1 MKGKA
6 METIKSI
13 ILSAC
18 FISIIS
24 AALGMAVPDGKCEGQ
39 LKLILGAIF
48 IVTAATGIMKGDFSE
63 LSEISAGSV
72 AVTESTAASADDY
85 FIAAAEK
92 NLNRTLE
99 NYLKEKGILGAEV
112 SSRID
117 ISENGSIYINE
128 VTASLSDYY
137 SEYVFAMEALKNAVG
152 EDVTIYVKRQADE
165 NG

>member
-1 MKGKA
+1 
-6 METIKSI
+6 METIRNI
-13 ILSAC
+13 LLSAC

-48 IVTAATGIMKGDFSE
+48 IITAANGIMKGDFSD
-63 LSEISAGSV
+63 LTEISAGS
-72 AVTESTAASADDY
+72 ADIAESTSAGADRY
-85 FIAAAEK
+85 FISAAEK
-92 NLNRTLE
+92 NLDRTLE
-99 NYLKEKGILGAEV
+99 SYLKENGISDAKV
-112 SSRID
+112 SSVID

-128 VTASLSDYY
+128 VTASIPDYY
-137 SEYVFAMEALKNAVG
+137 SDYVGAVKALKNAVG

>member
-1 MKGKA
+1 

-48 IVTAATGIMKGDFSE
+48 IITAANGLMKGDFSD
-63 LSEISAGSV
+63 LGEISAGS
-72 AVTESTAASADDY
+72 AGIAESTAAGADEY
-85 FIAAAEK
+85 FISAAEA
-92 NLNRTLE
+92 NLDRTLE
-99 NYLKEKGILGAEV
+99 NYLKENGVSGAEV

-137 SEYVFAMEALKNAVG
+137 SDYVCTVEALKNAVG

>member
-1 MKGKA
+1 

-24 AALGMAVPDGKCEGQ
+24 AALGMSAPDGKCEEQ

-48 IVTAATGIMKGDFSE
+48 IITAASGLMKGDFSD
-63 LSEISAGSV
+63 LTEISAGS
-72 AVTESTAASADDY
+72 AEIAENTSASADDY
-85 FIAAAEK
+85 FISAAEA
-92 NLNRTLE
+92 NLDRTLE
-99 NYLKEKGILGAEV
+99 NYLKENGVSGAEV

-137 SEYVFAMEALKNAVG
+137 SDYVCAVEALKNAVG

>member
-1 MKGKA
+1 

-24 AALGMAVPDGKCEGQ
+24 AALGMAAPDGKCEGH

-48 IVTAATGIMKGDFSE
+48 IITAASGLMKGDFSD
-63 LSEISAGSV
+63 LTEISAGS
-72 AVTESTAASADDY
+72 AVIAENTAASADDY
-85 FIAAAEK
+85 FISAAEA
-92 NLNRTLE
+92 NLDRTLE
-99 NYLKEKGILGAEV
+99 KYLKEKGVSGAEV
-112 SSRID
+112 SSVID

-137 SEYVFAMEALKNAVG
+137 SDYVCAVEALKNAVG

>member
-1 MKGKA
+1 

-48 IVTAATGIMKGDFSE
+48 IITAASGLMKGDFSD
-63 LSEISAGSV
+63 LTEISAGS
-72 AVTESTAASADDY
+72 ADIAENTAAGADEY
-85 FIAAAEK
+85 FISAAEA
-92 NLNRTLE
+92 NLDRTLE
-99 NYLKEKGILGAEV
+99 NYLKEKGVSGAEV
-112 SSRID
+112 SSVID

-137 SEYVFAMEALKNAVG
+137 SDYVCAVEALKNAVG